1 VDRNVTAQ
9 SVHREGEVLLFDCGE
24 GTQRQ
29 MMRYGVGFSFRELFI
44 THYHSDHILGL
55 PGLVRTMGLLDRT
68 EPMIVYG
75 PRGGRQILGDLLKV
89 GVERNKFPVEI
100 VEVEAGDVLRRKE
113 YDLEIFP
120 TDHRAGS
127 VGYALREHLRLG
139 RFDPDRARAMG
150 IPEGP
155 LWGRI
160 HRGERIDL
168 PDGRSVDPSELVGPT
183 RPGRTV
189 VLTGDTRPSD
199 AVRQAAQG
207 ADLLVHDATSG
218 DEERVRA
225 AETGHSTARP
235 AAQVARDAGV
245 RRLART
251 HLSARY
257 SRDAPELLAEAREAF
272 AGSLVAR
279 DGLTL
284 DIPFPDD
291 ADATV

>member
-1 VDRNVTAQ
+1 
-9 SVHREGEVLLFDCGE
+9 
-24 GTQRQ
+24 
-29 MMRYGVGFSFRELFI
+29 
-44 THYHSDHILGL
+44 
-55 PGLVRTMGLLDRT
+55 
-68 EPMIVYG
+68 
-75 PRGGRQILGDLLKV
+75 
-89 GVERNKFPVEI
+89 
-100 VEVEAGDVLRRKE
+100 
-113 YDLEIFP
+113 
-120 TDHRAGS
+120 
-127 VGYALREHLRLG
+127 
-139 RFDPDRARAMG
+139 MG

-207 ADLLVHDATSG
+207 ADLLVHDATFG

-225 AETGHSTARP
+225 AETGHSTARQ

-245 RRLART
+245 RRLALT